1 MKTGTA
7 VFIGFTFGVAAG
19 AAGMYVLMEDKI
31 LEWANEE
38 VESVKEAYSNKL
50 DQLVAEHKE
59 SVSEVPDEYMKPEYI
74 KEKKKFDEAMAE
86 KNFTDYTAFG
96 PEIKQETEE
105 KTEEVKEE
113 REEENSEDP
122 PPDVRP
128 YTISSSGLTGF
139 GMMGYEQIVYTWYD
153 DSVLADDDDEMIL
166 DDSYID
172 RTIGLDNFNMFVSN
186 NNMDVMYIRN
196 DRLETDYEVVKSLSN
211 YSDRL
216 EHSPR
221 KMSDD

>member
-7 VFIGFTFGVAAG
+7 VFIGFVFGTAAG

-31 LEWANEE
+31 MEWANSE
-38 VESVKEAYSNKL
+38 VESVKEAYENKL
-50 DQLVAEHKE
+50 NQLVAEHKE

-105 KTEEVKEE
+105 VKEE
-113 REEENSEDP
+113 REEEVSEDP
-122 PPDVRP
+122 PPDVKP
-128 YTISSSGLTGF
+128 YVISSNGLTGF

-153 DSVLADDDDEMIL
+153 DGILADDDDEMIF
-166 DDSYID
+166 DDSYIE
-172 RTIGLDNFNMFVSN
+172 RTIGLDNFNTFVSN
-186 NNMDVMYIRN
+186 NNMDVMYVRN
-196 DRLETDYEVVKSLSN
+196 DRLETDYEVVKSLSK
-211 YSDRL
+211 YADRI

-221 KMSDD
+221 KMSDV

>member
-7 VFIGFTFGVAAG
+7 VFIGFVFGTAAG

-31 LEWANEE
+31 IEWANSE
-38 VESVKEAYSNKL
+38 VESVKEAYENKL
-50 DQLVAEHKE
+50 NQLVAEHEE

-113 REEENSEDP
+113 REEEVSEDP
-122 PPDVRP
+122 PPDVKP
-128 YTISSSGLTGF
+128 YVISSNGLTGF

-153 DSVLADDDDEMIL
+153 DGVLADDDDEMIF
-166 DDSYID
+166 DDSYIE
-172 RTIGLDNFNMFVSN
+172 RTIGLDNFNTFVSN
-186 NNMDVMYIRN
+186 NNMDVMYVRN
-196 DRLETDYEVVKSLSN
+196 DRLETDYEVVKSLSK
-211 YSDRL
+211 YADRI

-221 KMSDD
+221 KMSDV